1 MILGFQPLAQD
12 QQIVINKIFLP
23 NLAVDSLI
31 NTTSRTWNLHA
42 IQSLVDPQDIQI
54 VQSMHL
60 SRIQMSERNGWH
72 FTNNEKYTV
81 KSGY

>member
-1 MILGFQPLAQD
+1 MILDFQPLAQD
-12 QQIVINKIFLP
+12 QQIVINKKFLP

-54 VQSMHL
+54 IQSMPL
-60 SRIQMSERNGWH
+60 SRIQMADTLRIMGNIR
-72 FTNNEKYTV
+72 
-81 KSGY
+81 